1 MNALSTKI
9 KESRKLSDVS
19 LKSYLGSLRKIKRLT
34 TKNET
39 LENTD
44 FLKDFDAVMKVI
56 KSEKTLCSRK
66 NKTTA
71 VLVALGSDKPKDQNL
86 IDRYMLAL
94 NSMMSEYTSFIT
106 KQVKTE
112 SQKKNWI
119 DYDEVVKVFESIQ
132 KDVRHFKINRKKV
145 ITLKEKRLLQQ
156 LTALHTYLFFPVR
169 CDFSEMKVLDIKEFK
184 KLSED
189 EQKADN
195 YLVVNKNKKEFHIN
209 QFKNSRY
216 VGSKV
221 FPVPSKLSRTINIW
235 LKHNTSGWFLVQEN
249 GKKPMNSNNLSKFI
263 TTIFQERVGKNVGT
277 TLLRHIVVT
286 KELKGEKT
294 ILEKKII
301 AEKLMHSP
309 AMSQL
314 YRKVD

>member
-1 MNALSTKI
+1 MNDLKAKI
-9 KESRKLSDVS
+9 LASRKLSDS
-19 LKSYLGSLRKIKRLT
+19 SMKSYLGSLRKIKRLT

-39 LENTD
+39 LDNTD
-44 FLKDFDAVMKVI
+44 FLRSFDAVMGVI
-56 KSEKTLCSRK
+56 KKEKSLCSKK
-66 NKTTA
+66 NKVTA

-86 IDRYMLAL
+86 IDKYMMEI

-106 KQVKTE
+106 KQVKTP

-119 DYDEVVKVFESIQ
+119 DYDEVVKVFENIQ

-156 LTALHTYLFFPVR
+156 LTALHTYMYFPVR
-169 CDFSEMKVLDIKEFK
+169 CDFCEMKILDIKDFE
-184 KLSED
+184 KLSDED
-189 EQKADN
+189 KQKFN
-195 YLVVNKNKKEFHIN
+195 YLIVNKNKKEFHIN

-216 VGSKV
+216 VGGKV

-235 LKHNTSGWFLVQEN
+235 LKHNPSGYYLVQEN
-249 GKKPMNSNNLSKFI
+249 GVKPMNSNNLSKFI
-263 TTIFQERVGKNVGT
+263 TTIFQERVGKNIGT

-286 KELKGEKT
+286 KDLKGEKT
-294 ILEKKII
+294 ILEKKAI
-301 AEKLMHSP
+301 ADKLMHSP